1 MRISEV
7 VKRTDLTADTLRY
20 YERIGLLP
28 PISRTDSGIR
38 DYQDIDIRRIEFV
51 KCMRRAGLPVEVLIE
66 YYKLVRQGDETIP
79 ERKRILVEQRDV
91 LKDQLKD
98 LQETLNL
105 LEYKIN
111 VYENIVLEK
120 ENEIS

>member
-7 VKRTDLTADTLRY
+7 VKRTSLTADTLRY

-98 LQETLNL
+98 LQEILNL